1 MTLRIS
7 TGPTGQYLSTPVGL
21 QIDFKLISIQII
33 RLQITDLTT
42 WHTWILS
49 TLLAECLLNA
59 YDTQDFN
66 RSNRSI
72 PVNTCHKVISFK
84 TPYSAR
90 IYMKC
95 AWFAWGSDIS
105 SLSLPTGEQ
114 VSTGVNMCQQ
124 VSTGVRMSQSNQ
136 VQNTIQCMHIY
147 EMCMIHLKITWYENV
162 RVSSKH
168 HTVHAYICNVHD
180 SSKNRIVI

>member
-1 MTLRIS
+1 MNIEY
-7 TGPTGQYLSTPVGL
+7 PTSWMLTECLWHSGFQQVQQVNTCQYLSQGNQL
-21 QIDFKLISIQII
+21 Q
-33 RLQITDLTT
+33 
-42 WHTWILS
+42 
-49 TLLAECLLNA
+49 
-59 YDTQDFN
+59 
-66 RSNRSI
+66 
-72 PVNTCHKVISFK
+72 NT
-84 TPYSAR
+84 YSAC

-105 SLSLPTGEQ
+105 SLSLPTGEQVSTGVNMCQQ